1 MDVFINHS
9 PYRSC
14 LNENTN
20 FDRMIQDNNYIF
32 REVAQRLGDDNDSDF
47 IADDREGD
55 DRGESPTI
63 ARPIVTNW

>member
-1 MDVFINHS
+1 MTGYII
-9 PYRSC
+9 
-14 LNENTN
+14 EN
-20 FDRMIQDNNYIF
+20 NNYIF